1 MLDEVHVLLLQ
12 AELSHKIKLPVKK
25 CSEKVLVE
33 VITRTMKGAK
43 NRDSGTLMSKFITRF
58 APSTPV
64 PTPMPKRAELI
75 YKILKAGL
83 KDPETKTKA

>member
-1 MLDEVHVLLLQ
+1 MLDEVHVFLLQ
-12 AELSHKIKLPVKK
+12 AELSDKIKLPKK
-25 CSEKVLVE
+25 WSEKVLVE
-33 VITRTMKGAK
+33 VITKTMKDGQK
-43 NRDSGTLMSKFITRF
+43 RDIGRLMSKFITRF

-83 KDPETKTKA
+83 KDPDTKTKA

>member
-1 MLDEVHVLLLQ
+1 
-12 AELSHKIKLPVKK
+12 
-25 CSEKVLVE
+25 
-33 VITRTMKGAK
+33 
-43 NRDSGTLMSKFITRF
+43 MSKFITRF
-58 APSTPV
+58 APSAPV

>member
-1 MLDEVHVLLLQ
+1 
-12 AELSHKIKLPVKK
+12 
-25 CSEKVLVE
+25 
-33 VITRTMKGAK
+33 MKGGK
-43 NRDSGTLMSKFITRF
+43 NPDIGTLMSKFITRF